1 MTPLERAAVAHVT
14 DIRAGRAWAES
25 FEKLAAA
32 VDAVEPIPDTQPA
45 PPMPPEP
52 ITKPATP
59 IPIKRASGEHKLDI
73 HGLAATTAQILA
85 EGKEGPPSRRKV

>member
-59 IPIKRASGEHKLDI
+59 IPIKRASGEHRLDLP
-73 HGLAATTAQILA
+73 HGIRAEVDAILA
-85 EGKEGPPSRRKV
+85 EGKEPQSK